1 MPVGPATGAGC
12 AIDQPFVVS
21 LALTILSARRVTVLP
36 LFNTALCPPWGRGG
50 GGRFAYSYFIRLT
63 AEIKWLL
70 VNI

>member
-12 AIDQPFVVS
+12 AIDVPRPDGPFSQACDNVAIVQHR
-21 LALTILSARRVTVLP
+21 TLP
-36 LFNTALCPPWGRGG
+36 SVGEGG
-50 GGRFAYSYFIRLT
+50 GGRFAYSYFIRLM